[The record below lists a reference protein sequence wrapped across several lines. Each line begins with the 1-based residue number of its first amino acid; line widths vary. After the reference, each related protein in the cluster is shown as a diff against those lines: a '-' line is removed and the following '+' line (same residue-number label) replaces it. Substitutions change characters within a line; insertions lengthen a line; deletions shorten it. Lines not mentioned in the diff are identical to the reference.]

1 MPPSLYPAIA
11 PIPAHPVTLTLGCN
25 HTDANQQEE
34 AEAHGEQMGTE
45 SRAEML
51 QQGLGK
57 RHPCKRRRHQ
67 DKEVQDMRETR
78 EENRATGTYSQVR
91 DEGCF
96 R

>member
-1 MPPSLYPAIA
+1 
-11 PIPAHPVTLTLGCN
+11 
-25 HTDANQQEE
+25 
-34 AEAHGEQMGTE
+34 MGTE